1 MDYTQLSSGTA
12 VASTPN
18 TAWFELTGKIEQAS
32 TIEGLIEFLRRIQ
45 SDRTRQMQLSAM
57 LYGNLST
64 AALSGLT
71 RGKPTAKKGMLKER
85 ISYNV
90 IASAIDTVVAKIGKN
105 KPKPLF
111 LSSGGDYKV
120 QRRAKKLD
128 KFCEGIFYENDAYGQ
143 GTKIFRDGATFGDG
157 LTHVFERFGRVK
169 HERVYAGEIWVDEVE
184 AWYGEPRTMHR
195 EKNVDRSVI
204 AALFPE
210 HAKQIRLCSQAK
222 PEATGAYETLSDVIT
237 CRESWHLPSGPK
249 AGDGLRVMSISN
261 GTLDHE
267 KYKNDF
273 YPFARFT
280 WSDPVFGYWGQ
291 GAAERI
297 QNTQLEIN
305 KLLWLIQRSF
315 HLCGTYKVFLENGS
329 KIVKDHLTND
339 IGAIINYTGQAPI
352 FYVPQ
357 IVPPEIFN
365 HLVTLKQNAFEE
377 VGISM
382 LSAAAQKPAGLDS
395 GKALREY
402 NDIESDR
409 FMTIGQAYERYY
421 LQLAKLDIATAK
433 QIADRDGKYVVK
445 IPRKGRLFDQIDW
458 KDIDLTEDEY
468 VMKVYPISSL
478 PNDPE
483 GRLSTI
489 QEYTQAGFMKPRTG
503 RRLLDLPD
511 LEMEEELANSKEDY
525 LHEIIEKMIEDGV
538 YTPPEPFDDLDLAL
552 ELSLDYYAY
561 AKCNGVEE
569 DKLDLLRQFNAQVN
583 LMKSKA
589 MAPPPMPGGEP
600 AGGPQAAPLPPPS
613 SDLLPNAP
621 VGMQ

>member
-1 MDYTQLSSGTA
+1 MDYTQLTSGA

-18 TAWFELTGKIEQAS
+18 TAWWKAKGEIEQAS

-45 SDRTRQMQLSAM
+45 SDRTRQMQLSAL
-57 LYGNLST
+57 LYGNLSPM
-64 AALSGLT
+64 ALSGLS
-71 RGKPTAKKGMLKER
+71 RGKPTARKGMLKER

-143 GTKIFRDGATFGDG
+143 GTKVFRDGATFGDG
-157 LTHVFERFGRVK
+157 LTHVFEHYGRVK
-169 HERVYAGEIWVDEVE
+169 HERVYAGELWVDEVE

-195 EKNVDRSVI
+195 EKNVDRSVV

-210 HAKQIRLCSQAK
+210 HATQIRQCSSAK

-237 CRESWHLPSGPK
+237 VRESWHLPSGPK
-249 AGDGLRVMSISN
+249 TGDGLRVMSISN
-261 GTLDHE
+261 GTLDSE
-267 KYKNDF
+267 EYERDF
-273 YPFARFT
+273 FPFARFT
-280 WSDPVFGYWGQ
+280 WSEPQFGYWGQ

-297 QNTQLEIN
+297 QSTQLEIN

-315 HLCGTYKVFLENGS
+315 HLAGTYKVFLENGS
-329 KIVKDHLTND
+329 KIVKEHLTND
-339 IGAIINYTGQAPI
+339 IGAIINYSGAAPI

-357 IVPPEIFN
+357 IVPPEIFS

-421 LQLAKLDIATAK
+421 LQLAKLDISVTK
-433 QIADRDGKYVVK
+433 QIADRDGKYTVK

-503 RRLLDLPD
+503 RRLLDFPD
-511 LEMEEELANSKEDY
+511 LEMEEDLANSKEDY
-525 LHEIIEKMIEDGV
+525 LHEIIEKMIEDGI
-538 YTPPEPFDDLDLAL
+538 YTPPEPYDDLDLAL

-569 DKLDLLRQFNAQVN
+569 EKLDLLRQFNGQINV
-583 LMKSKA
+583 LKSKA
-589 MAPPPMPGGEP
+589 MAPPPGAPMQGG
-600 AGGPQAAPLPPPS
+600 APQAAPMPPPS

-621 VGMQ
+621 GGMQ